1 MADKAAGF
9 PQIPARVWWGVRDLL
24 NRSPKMKF
32 DDGSLAAT
40 LDVQPAAARQYL
52 TELKRIGL
60 LDEKGAA
67 TELGERWRHDEGYET
82 VVEDILGTA
91 YPDSLVS
98 IAPVGQAERSSVER
112 WFAHAGLGSGTAK
125 NKAGTY
131 LMIAHDR
138 PGEIKVRSAPQRAEK
153 PASERR
159 VSPTQKVAT
168 EKVVRQEKPHRG
180 RDQGSSSFP
189 LNLNV
194 QIHISADASTDQIET
209 IFAAMRKYLHD
220 EPA

>member
-52 TELKRIGL
+52 AELKRIGL
-60 LDEKGAA
+60 LDDKGAA
-67 TELGERWRHDEGYET
+67 TELGERWRHDEGYEN
-82 VVEDILGTA
+82 VVGDILGSA
-91 YPDSLVS
+91 YPSGLVS
-98 IAPVGQAERSSVER
+98 IAPAGQAERSSVER

-131 LMIAHDR
+131 LLIANDR

-153 PASERR
+153 PVPERR
-159 VSPTQKVAT
+159 TPAAPKVT
-168 EKVVRQEKPHRG
+168 RERKENNQRG
-180 RDQGSSSFP
+180 PERFSSSFP

>member
-40 LDVQPAAARQYL
+40 LDVQPVAARQYL

-67 TELGERWRHDEGYET
+67 TELGERWRHDEGYEN
-82 VVEDILGTA
+82 VVDDILGA
-91 YPDSLVS
+91 SYPSGLVS
-98 IAPVGQAERSSVER
+98 IAPAGQAERSSVER
-112 WFAHAGLGSGTAK
+112 WFSHAGLGSGTAK

-131 LMIAHDR
+131 LMIANDR

-153 PASERR
+153 PPSERR
-159 VSPTQKVAT
+159 VPTPPKGAT
-168 EKVVRQEKPHRG
+168 DKGGRKESNQQSGKRG
-180 RDQGSSSFP
+180 PSSFP

-209 IFAAMRKYLHD
+209 IFAAMKKYLHD

>member
-1 MADKAAGF
+1 
-9 PQIPARVWWGVRDLL
+9 
-24 NRSPKMKF
+24 MKF

-67 TELGERWRHDEGYET
+67 TELGERWRHDEGYDN
-82 VVEDILGTA
+82 VVDDILA
-91 YPDSLVS
+91 SSYPSGLVS
-98 IAPVGQAERSSVER
+98 IAPAGQAERSSVER

-131 LMIAHDR
+131 IMIANDR

-153 PASERR
+153 PQSERR
-159 VSPTQKVAT
+159 AAT
-168 EKVVRQEKPHRG
+168 APKISAEKPARQEIRRRSREQP
-180 RDQGSSSFP
+180 SSSFP

-194 QIHISADASTDQIET
+194 QIHISADASTDQIES

>member
-52 TELKRIGL
+52 SELKRVGL

-67 TELGERWRHDEGYET
+67 TDLGERWRHDEGYET
-82 VVEDILGTA
+82 VVGEILGES
-91 YPDSLVS
+91 YPDGLVS
-98 IAPVGQAERSSVER
+98 IAPAGQAERSSVER
-112 WFAHAGLGSGTAK
+112 WFSHAGLGSGTAK

-131 LMIAHDR
+131 LMIANDR
-138 PGEIKVRSAPQRAEK
+138 PGEIKVRAAPQRAEK
-153 PASERR
+153 SAPERR
-159 VSPTQKVAT
+159 SSAT
-168 EKVVRQEKPHRG
+168 SKATIEKGDDKKTRQRAPAPAT
-180 RDQGSSSFP
+180 SSFP

-194 QIHISADASTDQIET
+194 QIHVSADASTDQIET
-209 IFAAMRKYLHD
+209 IFSAMRKYLHD

>member
-24 NRSPKMKF
+24 NRSPKMRF

-52 TELKRIGL
+52 AELKRIGL
-60 LDEKGAA
+60 LDEKGAT

-82 VVEDILGTA
+82 VVEQILQSS
-91 YPDSLVS
+91 YPGGLVS
-98 IAPVGQAERSSVER
+98 IAPAGQAERSSVER
-112 WFAHAGLGSGTAK
+112 WFAHSGLGSGTAK

-131 LMIAHDR
+131 LMIANDR
-138 PGEIKVRSAPQRAEK
+138 PGEIKVRSAPQR
-153 PASERR
+153 
-159 VSPTQKVAT
+159 T
-168 EKVVRQEKPHRG
+168 EKASPDKRTSPVQRIPDKA
-180 RDQGSSSFP
+180 GSQDTRKREREQTLSSFP
-189 LNLNV
+189 LNVNV
-194 QIHISADASTDQIET
+194 QIHIGADASTDQIET

>member
-9 PQIPARVWWGVRDLL
+9 PQVPARVWWGVRDLL

-32 DDGSLAAT
+32 EDSSLAAT
-40 LDVQPAAARQYL
+40 LNVQPAAARQYL
-52 TELKRIGL
+52 AELKRIGL

-67 TELGERWRHDEGYET
+67 SELGEKWRHDEGYET
-82 VVEDILGTA
+82 VVTEILRSS
-91 YPDSLVS
+91 YPESLIS
-98 IAPVGQAERSSVER
+98 IAPAGDAERASVER

-131 LMIAHDR
+131 LMIANDR
-138 PGEIKVRSAPQRAEK
+138 PGEIKVRAAPQRVEK
-153 PASERR
+153 PPTERR
-159 VSPTQKVAT
+159 PTAAPKAAAQKT
-168 EKVVRQEKPHRG
+168 DGQDNQDRG
-180 RDQGSSSFP
+180 RAQNGSTFP

-209 IFAAMRKYLHD
+209 IFAAMKKYLHD

>member
-1 MADKAAGF
+1 MADKVAGF

-52 TELKRIGL
+52 AELKRIGL
-60 LDEKGAA
+60 LDDKGAA
-67 TELGERWRHDEGYET
+67 TELGERWRHDEGYED
-82 VVEDILGTA
+82 VVEDILGA
-91 YPDSLVS
+91 SYPSGLVS
-98 IAPVGQAERSSVER
+98 IAPAGQAERSSVER

-131 LMIAHDR
+131 IMIANDR

-153 PASERR
+153 SPAERR
-159 VSPTQKVAT
+159 VSTAPKADAD
-168 EKVVRQEKPHRG
+168 KGGRQENRHGG
-180 RDQGSSSFP
+180 REKSSSPFP

-209 IFAAMRKYLHD
+209 IFSAMRKYLHD

>member
-1 MADKAAGF
+1 MADKAGGF

-24 NRSPKMKF
+24 NRTPKMKF

-40 LDVQPAAARQYL
+40 LDVQPVAARQYIA
-52 TELKRIGL
+52 ELKRIGL

-67 TELGERWRHDEGYET
+67 TELGERWRHDEGYED
-82 VVEDILGTA
+82 VVGDILETS
-91 YPDSLVS
+91 YPSGLVS
-98 IAPVGQAERSSVER
+98 IAPPGQAERSSVER
-112 WFAHAGLGSGTAK
+112 WFSHAGLGSGTAK

-131 LMIAHDR
+131 IMIANDR

-153 PASERR
+153 PQAERR
-159 VSPTQKVAT
+159 TPAPSKPPADKGGGQDNRQGGRTRTSSPL
-168 EKVVRQEKPHRG
+168 
-180 RDQGSSSFP
+180 P

>member
-32 DDGSLAAT
+32 DDSSLAAT

-52 TELKRIGL
+52 SELKRIGL

-67 TELGERWRHDEGYET
+67 TELGERWRHDEGYEN
-82 VVEDILGTA
+82 VVEEILRSS
-91 YPDSLVS
+91 YPEGLVN
-98 IAPVGQAERSSVER
+98 IAPPGEAERTSVER
-112 WFAHAGLGSGTAK
+112 WFAHAGLGTGTAK

-131 LMIAHDR
+131 MMIANDR
-138 PGEIKVRSAPQRAEK
+138 PGEIKVRAAPQRAEK
-153 PASERR
+153 PATERR
-159 VSPTQKVAT
+159 PPTSAKTAA
-168 EKVVRQEKPHRG
+168 KPAVEGKQHRS
-180 RDQGSSSFP
+180 REQVGSTFP

>member
-67 TELGERWRHDEGYET
+67 TELGERWRHDEGYEN
-82 VVEDILGTA
+82 VANDILEA
-91 YPDSLVS
+91 SYPSSLVS
-98 IAPVGQAERSSVER
+98 IAPAGQAERSSVER
-112 WFAHAGLGSGTAK
+112 WFSHAGLGSGTAK

-131 LMIAHDR
+131 LMIANDR

-153 PASERR
+153 PSSDRR
-159 VSPTQKVAT
+159 VPTPAKIAPDKGGRKENGRSGKGASSP
-168 EKVVRQEKPHRG
+168 
-180 RDQGSSSFP
+180 FP

>member
-1 MADKAAGF
+1 MAEKTAGF
-9 PQIPARVWWGVRDLL
+9 PQIPARVWWGVREFL

-32 DDGSLAAT
+32 DEGSLAVT
-40 LDVQPAAARQYL
+40 LNVQPAAARQYL

-67 TELGERWRHDEGYET
+67 TELGERWRHDEGYEN
-82 VVEDILGTA
+82 VVEDILRSA
-91 YPDSLVS
+91 YPEGLIS
-98 IAPVGQAERSSVER
+98 IAPPGAADRAAVER
-112 WFAHAGLGSGTAK
+112 WFALAGLGTGTAK

-131 LMIAHDR
+131 IMIANDR
-138 PGEIKVRSAPQRAEK
+138 PGEISVRAAPQR
-153 PASERR
+153 
-159 VSPTQKVAT
+159 T
-168 EKVVRQEKPHRG
+168 EKVPERRQPSPPRG
-180 RDQGSSSFP
+180 AAKQSADQKGARSREQSGSSFP